1 MRAIIYPSALK
12 GVLKAPASK
21 SMTLRAIAA
30 ATMAKGTSIIKGA
43 SLCDDAMA
51 ALDIAKSLGATVDIK
66 GNKFTI
72 SGNFSAAETTLSARE
87 SALCVRMFAPIAA
100 LLDTPLTI
108 TGSGSL
114 QHRPMQ
120 MIDEAL
126 SQLGASCK
134 PVPNADIMA
143 WRIEGPLNGG
153 NLSINGHETSQLL
166 TGLLMALP
174 LTSVNSEIN
183 VKNLVSK
190 NYVDMTIQL
199 LRQFGVVINKQ
210 SDEYYKIRGRQRYS
224 AKEYTVEGDWSGAA
238 FLLVAAALSGDVT
251 VQNLYGN
258 TKQPDSCILKT
269 LTLVGAAISVSEQEV
284 SLSKDSTTLRP
295 FNFDAGESP
304 DLVPPL
310 VALAAQCNG
319 ISMIYGINRLKIKE
333 SSRAEALQ
341 QEFARIGVH
350 IDLADDTMKIHG
362 GTLAVEEDVVHAH
375 NDHRIA
381 MALAV
386 AACSADKPLTIE
398 GAECVSKSYPNF
410 FADLK
415 KLRVGVTIEDNI

>member
-1 MRAIIYPSALK
+1 MRIIISPSELK
-12 GVLKAPASK
+12 GVVKAPASK

-30 ATMAKGTSIIKGA
+30 AAMAKGTSIIKGA

-51 ALDIAKSLGATVDIK
+51 ALDIAKSLGAAV
-66 GNKFTI
+66 TI
-72 SGNFSAAETTLSARE
+72 DGDKLTIAGNFSATETTLSARE
-87 SALCVRMFAPIAA
+87 SGLCVRMFAPIAA
-100 LLDTPLTI
+100 LLDTPVTI

-114 QHRPMQ
+114 QHRPMH

-134 PVPNADIMA
+134 PVPDADNMA
-143 WRIEGPLNGG
+143 WRIAGPLNGG
-153 NLSINGHETSQLL
+153 NLLIDGHETSQLL

-174 LTSVNSEIN
+174 LTSINSEIR

-238 FLLVAAALSGDVT
+238 FLLVAAALSGEVT
-251 VQNLYGN
+251 VQNLHSN
-258 TKQPDSCILKT
+258 TKQPDSSILKM
-269 LTLVGAAISVSEQEV
+269 LTLAGAAISVSEQEV
-284 SLSKDSTTLRP
+284 FLSKSSTPLRS
-295 FNFDAGESP
+295 FNFDANESP

-310 VALAAQCNG
+310 VALAAQCKG
-319 ISMIYGINRLKIKE
+319 ISTIYGINRLKIKE

-341 QEFARIGVH
+341 QEFARIGIR
-350 IDLADDTMKIHG
+350 IDLTDDTMKIYG
-362 GTLAVEEDVVHAH
+362 GTLTVDQEPVHAH

-386 AACSADKPLTIE
+386 AACSADNPLTIE
-398 GAECVSKSYPNF
+398 GADCVNKSYPNF

-415 KLRVGVTIEDNI
+415 KLRADITIEDEM